1 VWQSVA
7 LEFLSRYDRGTTHVG
22 EEIMMGLL
30 GVALGLLR
38 FGLQD
43 YEPPVGG
50 GGIFAAIAGG
60 FMLVWLIVLVLV
72 IAGMWKIFVKAGK
85 PGWAAIIPIYNIVVL
100 LEIVGRP
107 LWWLILLIIPFVNL
121 IALIVIMNDLAKSFG
136 KGVGFTI
143 GLILLGF
150 VFIPVLGFGNA
161 KYVGA
166 MAGK

>member
-1 VWQSVA
+1 MDS
-7 LEFLSRYDRGTTHVG
+7 TTNSNVEVSG
-22 EEIMMGLL
+22 GLAAGLL
-30 GVALGLLR
+30 
-38 FGLQD
+38 
-43 YEPPVGG
+43 
-50 GGIFAAIAGG
+50 
-60 FMLVWLIVLVLV
+60 LVYFLVLIAIYVVAV
-72 IAGMWKIFVKAGK
+72 IGLWKMYAKAGK

-121 IALIVIMNDLAKSFG
+121 IALIVIMNDLSKSFG

-150 VFIPVLGFGNA
+150 IFIPVLGFGNA